1 MIDMVAL
8 NKKIEA
14 GRRELSSNDNIKGV
28 LSLAT
33 RTQIWK
39 AMLDVDDVERSYR
52 DRTHLHMACVRHVQ
66 FVWERA
72 FPGDDGIEEMLSL
85 TQELIDRTVDTDEAE
100 SRSGSFLNDVEA
112 RGTGD
117 PDVLRAAMVADAAS
131 HMVDSACYRDLYAEI
146 DEDLVDDDELLPD
159 TLDPSYSCSVA
170 VSGATNSMPVEKT
183 DVAAR
188 RAFWLWYLDEA
199 IPAVLAG

>member
-1 MIDMVAL
+1 MIDMAAL
-8 NKKIEA
+8 NERIEA
-14 GRRELSSNDNIKGV
+14 GRRELSNSNNIKGI

-33 RTQIWK
+33 RMQIWK
-39 AMLDVDDVERSYR
+39 AMLDTDNAERSYR
-52 DRTHLHMACVRHVQ
+52 DRTRLNMACVRHVQ
-66 FVWERA
+66 FIWERA

-85 TQELIDRTVDTDEAE
+85 TQELIDQTVDTDDAE

-117 PDVLRAAMVADAAS
+117 PAVLSAAMVADAAS

-146 DEDLVDDDELLPD
+146 DEELVDDDELLPD

-170 VSGATNSMPVEKT
+170 ISGATNSMPIEKT
-183 DVAAR
+183 DVVAR

-199 IPAVLAG
+199 IPAVLAD

>member
-1 MIDMVAL
+1 MIDMAAL
-8 NKKIEA
+8 NERIEA
-14 GRRELSSNDNIKGV
+14 GRRELSNSNNIKGI

-33 RTQIWK
+33 RMQIWK
-39 AMLDVDDVERSYR
+39 AMLDTDNAERSYR
-52 DRTHLHMACVRHVQ
+52 DRTRLNMACVRHVQ
-66 FVWERA
+66 FILERA

-85 TQELIDRTVDTDEAE
+85 TQELIDQTVDTDDAE

-117 PDVLRAAMVADAAS
+117 PAVLSAAMVADAAS

-146 DEDLVDDDELLPD
+146 DEELVDDDELLPD

-170 VSGATNSMPVEKT
+170 ISGATNSMPIEKT
-183 DVAAR
+183 DVVAR

-199 IPAVLAG
+199 IPAVLAD

>member
-1 MIDMVAL
+1 MINMVAL
-8 NKKIEA
+8 NDKIEA
-14 GRRELSSNDNIKGV
+14 GRRELSDDDNIKGI

-39 AMLDVDDVERSYR
+39 AMLDVDDAERSYR

-85 TQELIDRTVDTDEAE
+85 TQGLIDWTVDIDEAE
-100 SRSGSFLNDVEA
+100 ARSGSFLNDVEA
-112 RGTGD
+112 RHTGD
-117 PDVLRAAMVADAAS
+117 PAVLRAAMVADAAS
-131 HMVDSACYRDLYAEI
+131 HMVDSACCRDLWAEI
-146 DEDLVDDDELLPD
+146 DEELVDDDELLPD

-170 VSGATNSMPVEKT
+170 ISGATHSMPVEKT
-183 DVAAR
+183 DVTAR
-188 RAFWLWYLDEA
+188 REYWLWYLNEA
-199 IPAVLAG
+199 IPAVLAN